1 MMKRAWDAYV
11 KDGWGENELQPP
23 YHRGHASMF
32 GYVLCACTVPHAAVM
47 LYWCSGLRGLTIVD
61 SFDTLHIM
69 GLTEEAKKAQEF
81 LLSDQLNFNQV

>member
-1 MMKRAWDAYV
+1 MAGV
-11 KDGWGENELQPP
+11 KTNSSLLTIADMHPCLGMCCVSAVCRMQP
-23 YHRGHASMF
+23 
-32 GYVLCACTVPHAAVM
+32 VM

>member
-1 MMKRAWDAYV
+1 M
-11 KDGWGENELQPP
+11 QP
-23 YHRGHASMF
+23 
-32 GYVLCACTVPHAAVM
+32 VM